1 MIVIDAIEHCLRAFM
16 SRAAR
21 RWGSALGAALL
32 VPCFA
37 GQALA
42 TPEYPAVIDATFG
55 TDCPQLSRCLICH
68 TSAKGGQSTAVQPF
82 AKALRPYGLARG
94 HDGGALQAALMALPA
109 TTDSDGDGVPDKDEL
124 MVCGNPSGDDLGD
137 GPSYGCDGAH
147 LAARLP
153 DDAPLGIIALLA
165 AGLIVR
171 RRSPAPAAPSLRK

>member
-1 MIVIDAIEHCLRAFM
+1 MIFIESLEHCRWAPTH
-16 SRAAR
+16 ATAR
-21 RWGSALGAALL
+21 RWAGALLVALL
-32 VPCFA
+32 VPCA
-37 GQALA
+37 GRDALA

-82 AKALRPYGLARG
+82 AQTLRPYGLARG
-94 HDGGALQAALMALPA
+94 HDGGALQAALTALPA
-109 TTDSDGDGVPDKDEL
+109 TTDSDGDMKPDKDEL

-137 GPSYGCDGAH
+137 GPEYGCDGAH
-147 LAARLP
+147 LVARLP

-171 RRSPAPAAPSLRK
+171 RRKPARP

>member
-1 MIVIDAIEHCLRAFM
+1 MIVIDAIEHCLRART
-16 SRAAR
+16 STAAR
-21 RWGSALGAALL
+21 RWVPALAAALL

-37 GQALA
+37 GEALA

-55 TDCPQLSRCLICH
+55 TDCPELSRCLICH

-82 AKALRPYGLARG
+82 AKTLRPYGLVRG
-94 HDGGALQAALMALPA
+94 HDGGALQAALAALPA
-109 TTDSDGDGVPDKDEL
+109 TTDSDGDKTPDKDEL

-153 DDAPLGIIALLA
+153 EDAPLGIIALLA

-171 RRSPAPAAPSLRK
+171 RRATGSGAPAQRK